1 MNKEEQSMERLLM
14 VIKVKPEMRNEYIA
28 IHQNP
33 WPEMLEAIRAAG
45 FINELIWY
53 FEDQSI
59 IYFECEDGDYEAA
72 NERLRATEVCKK
84 WDLTVGPW
92 FAAEGASRLFSP
104 GAAEGAEFSWGRER
118 SVRRII
124 SSASGQGMG

>member
-1 MNKEEQSMERLLM
+1 MADINKEERSMERLLM

-33 WPEMLEAIRAAG
+33 WPEMLEAIRDAG

-84 WDLTVGPW
+84 WDLTVGAW
-92 FAAEGASRLFSP
+92 FAGEGVMPGKIFELNRDLATSFSL
-104 GAAEGAEFSWGRER
+104 GADGDAP
-118 SVRRII
+118 
-124 SSASGQGMG
+124 